1 MAVDPRSIQIKDT
14 ATAKQFAEASRLLV
28 VTLSDHWANQMI
40 QIHPRIVARMQAE
53 GLDTPGRFGI
63 GAGGA
68 RKSASAIIQ
77 PGKRF
82 ADALESAG
90 IFAKAFAHG
99 WQELYATPLEIAEQ
113 EKKRAGSQMMGR

>member
-1 MAVDPRSIQIKDT
+1 MAIDPRSIQIKDT
-14 ATAKQFAEASRLLV
+14 ATARQFAEASRLLV

-40 QIHPRIVARMQAE
+40 QIHPRIVARLRAE
-53 GLDTPGRFGI
+53 GMDGTNRLGFGSS
-63 GAGGA
+63 AS
-68 RKSASAIIQ
+68 KTASAIIQ

-99 WQELYATPLEIAEQ
+99 WQELYATPIEIAEQ
-113 EKKRAGSQMMGR
+113 MKKQAGSQMMGR